1 MMDNRGRTK
10 REITV
15 GDCGCRILQTTN
27 GAQTATGM
35 YYCPKHS
42 AADAMYEALE
52 FAKTEA
58 VAITQCDEA
67 WEPYGIALMIRDR
80 AAAAIALA
88 DGPDA

>member
-1 MMDNRGRTK
+1 MMAEESSDCYDCQI
-10 REITV
+10 EIDKSGYPLLTLC
-15 GDCGCRILQTTN
+15 D
-27 GAQTATGM
+27 
-35 YYCPKHS
+35 KHG

-52 FAKTEA
+52 FAKAEV

-80 AAAAIALA
+80 AAAALALA